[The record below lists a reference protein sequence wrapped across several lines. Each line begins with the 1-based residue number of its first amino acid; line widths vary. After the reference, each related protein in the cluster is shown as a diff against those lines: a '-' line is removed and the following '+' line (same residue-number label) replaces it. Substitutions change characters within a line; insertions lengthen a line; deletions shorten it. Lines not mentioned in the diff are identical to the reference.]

1 MVKERVAWTLV
12 RGQRKRDRSD
22 PARWKEAAHGGQRAS
37 NIPRSRVTLGHLLS
51 DAEVACQLGLLH
63 SGMPHVTETDKLKE
77 GAGF

>member
-1 MVKERVAWTLV
+1 M

-22 PARWKEAAHGGQRAS
+22 PARWEEAAHGGGGVSKSQQHS
-37 NIPRSRVTLGHLLS
+37 QEQGDLGTSEKCGCLLS
-51 DAEVACQLGLLH
+51 DAEVACQLGFLH